1 METGLQKKG
10 VLFDFDGVTVKSM
23 EQHYEGWRRAFAEK
37 GIELKK
43 EDFFPLEGQGIYE
56 ISKAIGRR
64 YDMDED
70 TITAVVKRKVYY
82 YNELMTIE
90 FYDHYLDML
99 RNLKKKNIEMGVV
112 TGGSRERVIPIF
124 DEYLADYFSAVV
136 TVDDV
141 QKGKPHPD
149 PYLKGADLLKLS
161 ADECLVVEN
170 APLGIK
176 SALAAGMTVIGI
188 TTTVSKE
195 ILKDAHYIVNDFFEV
210 EKLILE
216 LSAKTM

>member
-1 METGLQKKG
+1 MENKLKKKG

-23 EQHYEGWRRAFAEK
+23 EQHYEGWRRAFGEK

-43 EDFFPLEGQGIYE
+43 EDFFPLEGQGIEE
-56 ISKAIGRR
+56 ISRAIGRC
-64 YDMDED
+64 YGMDEE
-70 TITAVVKRKVYY
+70 TIAAIVKRKVYY
-82 YNELMTIE
+82 YNELMTVE

-99 RNLKKKNIEMGVV
+99 RNLKENNIKMGVV
-112 TGGSRERVIPIF
+112 TGGSRERVIPIV
-124 DEYLADYFSAVV
+124 DEYLADYFTEIV

-141 QKGKPHPD
+141 QKGKPYAD
-149 PYLKGADLLKLS
+149 PYLKGAELLGLS
-161 ADECLVVEN
+161 PEYCIAVEN

-188 TTTVSKE
+188 TTTVPKE
-195 ILKDAHYIVNDFFEV
+195 ILKDAHYIVNDFYEV

-216 LSAKTM
+216 LSAKAI